1 MRNHLANIEDR
12 LRATYEAVA
21 ATTVVTP
28 EASDIPPT
36 EPHGLSGAPER
47 RRPRR
52 LVAAMATLALLIGG
66 GVTAVV
72 LKSNTEDTATTQV
85 ATAPTTTAALPT
97 QADATAIAGSAPTC
111 GSELPRPIDL
121 PDGYI
126 GPARMPSSVE
136 GQLVLAWS
144 SATGSIVARWPAD
157 PQFQYLLGQPGA
169 TPDGQPSVSSA
180 GTPEIR
186 QTESGS
192 YVQTTV
198 FSLRNVP
205 AECRTLQIDVLD
217 TDRVRVDAGTARLSN
232 KGLFVSNV
240 PLVIASEERAA
251 APPVV
256 GCNAPPGAAARPNRG
271 GTVSGGVTYATPTE
285 ALHAFLE
292 ADSRLIRNQY
302 LELRLPD
309 GSIAYAKEQPMRP
322 GSFVTV
328 VYMGQSASGWS
339 VVRWESS
346 GC

>member
-1 MRNHLANIEDR
+1 MRNDLADMEDR

-36 EPHGLSGAPER
+36 ESHGLAGAPER

-52 LVAAMATLALLIGG
+52 FVAAMATLGVLIGG
-66 GVTAVV
+66 GITAA
-72 LKSNTEDTATTQV
+72 LLERSSKDTLTTQV
-85 ATAPTTTAALPT
+85 ATAPTTTAAVPT
-97 QADATAIAGSAPTC
+97 QAAATADAGSAPTC
-111 GSELPRPIDL
+111 GSELPRPLDL

-126 GPARMPSSVE
+126 GPAGMPSSVE

-157 PQFQYLLGQPGA
+157 PEFGHLLGQPAA

-180 GTPEIR
+180 GIPGIR

-217 TDRVRVDAGTARLSN
+217 TDRVRVDAGTARLSR

-240 PLVIASEERAA
+240 PLVIASEERSA

-256 GCNAPPGAAARPNRG
+256 GCNAPAGAAAPPNRG
-271 GTVSGGVTYATPTE
+271 GTVTGGVTYASPTE

-292 ADSRLIRNQY
+292 ADSRLIGNQY

-328 VYMGQSASGWS
+328 VYMGHSASGWS